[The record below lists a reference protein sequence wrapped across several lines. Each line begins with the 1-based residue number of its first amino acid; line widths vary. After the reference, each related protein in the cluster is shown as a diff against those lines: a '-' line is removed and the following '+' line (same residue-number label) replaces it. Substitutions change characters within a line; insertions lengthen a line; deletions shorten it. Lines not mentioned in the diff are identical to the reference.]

1 MTAPRDADEEVR
13 ALASRLDRKQYQNLK
28 GLSALDWFIQFAVR
42 RDCFAILENS
52 PKPLDRN
59 CREYLR
65 LQRFLEMLAASPV
78 LSLSQIVSSG
88 FALYEFPTVLRF
100 LTPEHSEVY
109 ERRKLI
115 QPVRYRDLE
124 EARISV
130 HVAAWSYF
138 RQWGGPLVAD
148 SLAKQWMSG
157 EIGLPDDGW
166 MDMRTETAFNVEREG
181 SELLF
186 VDTTAS
192 NEDLRGE
199 FWLYLRELEQ
209 RNALG
214 GEQTRAPRIKVP
226 KHRLQDESAMPL
238 GESNL
243 GSKQLQEVGR
253 AETADAFKTWINFLV
268 MPCMDLML
276 WHSLTSDCEAPADFL
291 ASALTSLFRHKPRTW
306 DADSIKTILGHISR
320 LRHPRSRIFGELERV
335 ALDELIEKLST
346 PKYRGTAELIKK
358 EILRWTVEQT
368 RRLDELNSARLD
380 EALKKE
386 TFRGK

>member
-1 MTAPRDADEEVR
+1 MTASRDADETR
-13 ALASRLDRKQYQNLK
+13 ALASRLVRKQYKNLK

-42 RDCFAILENS
+42 RDCFAVLENS

-65 LQRFLEMLAASPV
+65 LQKFLEMLATSPV

-100 LTPEHSEVY
+100 LTPEHGETY

-124 EARISV
+124 EVRIRV
-130 HVAAWSYF
+130 NVAAWSYF
-138 RQWGGPLVAD
+138 REWGGPLIAD
-148 SLAKQWMSG
+148 SLTEQWMSG
-157 EIGLPDDGW
+157 EIGLPDDGR
-166 MDMRTETAFNVEREG
+166 MDMRTETAFNVEWEG

-192 NEDLRGE
+192 NEALREE
-199 FWLYLRELEQ
+199 FWLYLKELEQ
-209 RNALG
+209 RKALG

-243 GSKQLQEVGR
+243 GSKQLQKVGR

-276 WHSLTSDCEAPADFL
+276 WHSLTSDCEAPADLL